1 MIFIRSLFSLIGL
14 GISLLVISTDQECPY
29 VTTMED
35 RRANKD
41 TLRIV
46 QYNAEWLFIDYYA
59 NAKCPGDGCP
69 WKNESMANTHL
80 DYVRDVVQ
88 TLNPDIINLCE
99 IECCD
104 ELNMLVYHLEDVS
117 YKPYVKRGTDSS
129 TGQNV
134 GILTRIDPTIDL
146 YRTETRVDYPIPGS
160 KCGYTGSS
168 GNTGVSKHYITEY
181 DINGLQ
187 IAFIGAHLLAYPTDP
202 SRCVQREAQ
211 AQVLQ
216 YVISDYIESGYEVI
230 FMGDLNDYDGE
241 TLDINSH
248 VPISQTLD
256 ILKGLKGVKKG
267 QYQLTNVASFV
278 DQNDRYTDWWDSDSN
293 CNTQSVN
300 DYSMIDHILVTQGIL
315 SRIKQVYMYH
325 GYNEYCGKIDSDH
338 YPIVMDIDTMYME
351 Y

>member
-1 MIFIRSLFSLIGL
+1 
-14 GISLLVISTDQECPY
+14 
-29 VTTMED
+29 
-35 RRANKD
+35 
-41 TLRIV
+41 
-46 QYNAEWLFIDYYA
+46 
-59 NAKCPGDGCP
+59 
-69 WKNESMANTHL
+69 
-80 DYVRDVVQ
+80 
-88 TLNPDIINLCE
+88 
-99 IECCD
+99 
-104 ELNMLVYHLEDVS
+104 MLVDHLEDTS
-117 YKPYVKRGTDSS
+117 YKPYVKRGMDSS

-160 KCGYTGSS
+160 NCGYTGSP
-168 GNTGVSKHYITEY
+168 GDTGVSKHYITEY

-256 ILKGLKGVKKG
+256 ILKGLEGAKKG
-267 QYQLTNVASFV
+267 QYELTNVASFV

-338 YPIVMDIDTMYME
+338 YPVVMDIDTMYME